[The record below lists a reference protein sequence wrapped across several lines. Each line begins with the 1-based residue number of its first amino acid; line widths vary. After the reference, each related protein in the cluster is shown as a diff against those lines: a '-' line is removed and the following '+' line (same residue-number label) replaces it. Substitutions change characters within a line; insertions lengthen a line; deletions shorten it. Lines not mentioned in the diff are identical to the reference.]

1 MPIKPGKDESQTD
14 WMARCVP
21 DMKGDNGGT
30 KRPQEQAVA
39 ACLTMWRDAKGGKEP
54 ADKDIAA
61 LIPGWISNLVRAG
74 VLKAADVE
82 YADPG
87 YRADG
92 GKRYRL
98 DSEDRIRAAWH
109 AINKSADAYTPEQAR
124 RIKAR
129 VVAAWKDKIDKAGP
143 PSADDKASMDT
154 LRGEV
159 VLALKFDCPDPD
171 DDEAHDDFIDRCTDE
186 VMGDDPDRDEDEAT
200 QACQLRWDE
209 QSDRGV
215 GDIVHKTH
223 ATPATGMEFILSDA
237 SADRFGDIIDVAG
250 WDISNFVK
258 NPVALFNHDKGFV
271 IGKWENLRIGDDLR
285 GHLVLAPKGTSP
297 RIDEIRRLVEADIL
311 RATSVGFRPVEH
323 TPINA
328 KDPWSGTH
336 YLKHELV
343 ECSVVAVPANVN
355 ALAVA
360 KSLNVSP
367 ATVRLVFGE
376 HADNN
381 TKRRSFNRPPGGEH
395 AEKKPDSVT
404 PKPTGEHAEI
414 HESKTRGSPMLL
426 SKRITDGEKRVLVLQ
441 DQLDAHLASMDDD
454 NPTDEQML
462 VTEDLTAKIEMA
474 QRHLNSMKAIEAKNG
489 SGAEDVGEISR
500 RGNGTGNGSTAVTK
514 APQGIVLR
522 QKKPEPLDYFWRA
535 ALVKCKARADGQS
548 IDDTRRKIYGDDEAT
563 RAVCDIVLKAAS
575 APALTTVSGWAAELV
590 QQIYADFM
598 QVLLPLSV
606 YPKLAA
612 AGMSLTF
619 GNAGRIIIPTRNLT
633 PSLAGSFVGEGMPIP
648 VRQGAFA
655 SQVVVPKK
663 VAVITTW
670 TKELDE
676 HSIPAIE
683 GLLRQAVLEDT
694 AIAIDAVLLDNN
706 PATAIRPNGLR
717 VYQAGLTA
725 TVGGGFNALVG
736 DLKLLQGSLL
746 TLTQGNVRK
755 PVIMLNPQQ
764 VLSISLIQPPAA
776 ATELFPFRAEVEAGR
791 LGRATLIE
799 SSTVPLG
806 MAIAVDA
813 ADFVSVGSE
822 GPRLEISDQ
831 ATLHMEDTTP
841 QDIVGGSPG
850 VAATPVKSMWQT
862 DSLALRL
869 IMLTNWIMRR
879 PVVAWM
885 TGVTW

>member
-1 MPIKPGKDESQTD
+1 
-14 WMARCVP
+14 
-21 DMKGDNGGT
+21 
-30 KRPQEQAVA
+30 
-39 ACLTMWRDAKGGKEP
+39 
-54 ADKDIAA
+54 
-61 LIPGWISNLVRAG
+61 
-74 VLKAADVE
+74 
-82 YADPG
+82 
-87 YRADG
+87 
-92 GKRYRL
+92 
-98 DSEDRIRAAWH
+98 
-109 AINKSADAYTPEQAR
+109 
-124 RIKAR
+124 
-129 VVAAWKDKIDKAGP
+129 
-143 PSADDKASMDT
+143 
-154 LRGEV
+154 
-159 VLALKFDCPDPD
+159 
-171 DDEAHDDFIDRCTDE
+171 
-186 VMGDDPDRDEDEAT
+186 
-200 QACQLRWDE
+200 
-209 QSDRGV
+209 
-215 GDIVHKTH
+215 
-223 ATPATGMEFILSDA
+223 
-237 SADRFGDIIDVAG
+237 
-250 WDISNFVK
+250 
-258 NPVALFNHDKGFV
+258 
-271 IGKWENLRIGDDLR
+271 
-285 GHLVLAPKGTSP
+285 
-297 RIDEIRRLVEADIL
+297 
-311 RATSVGFRPVEH
+311 
-323 TPINA
+323 
-328 KDPWSGTH
+328 
-336 YLKHELV
+336 
-343 ECSVVAVPANVN
+343 
-355 ALAVA
+355 
-360 KSLNVSP
+360 
-367 ATVRLVFGE
+367 
-376 HADNN
+376 
-381 TKRRSFNRPPGGEH
+381 
-395 AEKKPDSVT
+395 
-404 PKPTGEHAEI
+404 
-414 HESKTRGSPMLL
+414 
-426 SKRITDGEKRVLVLQ
+426 
-441 DQLDAHLASMDDD
+441 
-454 NPTDEQML
+454 
-462 VTEDLTAKIEMA
+462 MA

-489 SGAEDVGEISR
+489 SGAEDAGEISR
-500 RGNGTGNGSTAVTK
+500 KGNGTGNGSTAVTK

-548 IDDTRRKIYGDDEAT
+548 IDDVRRKIYGDDEAT

-612 AGMSLTF
+612 QGLSLTF

-670 TKELDE
+670 TKEMDE

-694 AIAIDAVLLDNN
+694 AMAIDAVLLDNN

-717 VYQAGLTA
+717 VYQAGLTP

-746 TLTQGNVRK
+746 TLTQGNVRN

-764 VLSISLIQPPAA
+764 VLDITLIQPPAA
-776 ATELFPFRAEVEAGR
+776 ATTLFPFRAEIEAGR
-791 LGRATLIE
+791 LGRAALIE

-822 GPRLEISDQ
+822 GPRMEISDQ
-831 ATLHMEDTTP
+831 ATVHMEDTAP
-841 QDIVGGSPG
+841 ADIVSGPSGTP

-869 IMLTNWIMRR
+869 IMMTNWIMRR